1 MALQARISLQQH
13 QKLVMTP
20 QMRQAIHILQ
30 ISTQELHHL
39 IDQEIEQNP
48 FLEKITK
55 SQIQGSV
62 SSYFETNNTP
72 DKIKEHPYSI
82 QKDWRDIS
90 GNDYSLETN
99 NKTIK
104 NYFPLWDNIQEPPP
118 SLHIHLQQQ
127 LRLSQLSL
135 KQKKLGFVLIDML
148 DDAGRLP
155 GNPDSLAQQ
164 LQIDTKTLETIR
176 QILIF
181 FDPPGL
187 FCFTLIECLKA
198 QLIDKKLYSPSMER
212 LLNHLSLYEKGNFQ
226 KLARQCKVSLNQLK
240 TMISTV
246 QRLNPKP
253 GKNTY
258 NDPPLIRIADII
270 VERNEEENWI
280 IKLNPK
286 VAPYCRFNHSFFQR
300 IKPKL
305 TQNENDFIKPRIY
318 SARWLSKTVQ
328 RRNNALLK
336 VSSEIIRHQYS
347 FLLQGQKELKPL
359 VLRDI
364 AKSVKMHESSISRLI
379 NQKYISTPQGVFEL
393 KFFFSSS
400 IKNQEGK
407 NHSSASIR
415 HYIEKLILQENDQES
430 AILSDEI
437 IVSMLKK
444 EGIHIARRTVAKY
457 RKILKIPSSD
467 QRRRLRN
474 ISSFHN

>member
-62 SSYFETNNTP
+62 HSQFETNNTS
-72 DKIKEHPYSI
+72 DKIEEHSYSI

-155 GNPDSLAQQ
+155 GNPDSLAKQ

-212 LLNHLSLYEKGNFQ
+212 LLNHLSL
-226 KLARQCKVSLNQLK
+226 
-240 TMISTV
+240 
-246 QRLNPKP
+246 
-253 GKNTY
+253 
-258 NDPPLIRIADII
+258 
-270 VERNEEENWI
+270 
-280 IKLNPK
+280 
-286 VAPYCRFNHSFFQR
+286 
-300 IKPKL
+300 
-305 TQNENDFIKPRIY
+305 
-318 SARWLSKTVQ
+318 
-328 RRNNALLK
+328 
-336 VSSEIIRHQYS
+336 
-347 FLLQGQKELKPL
+347 
-359 VLRDI
+359 
-364 AKSVKMHESSISRLI
+364 
-379 NQKYISTPQGVFEL
+379 
-393 KFFFSSS
+393 
-400 IKNQEGK
+400 
-407 NHSSASIR
+407 
-415 HYIEKLILQENDQES
+415 
-430 AILSDEI
+430 
-437 IVSMLKK
+437 
-444 EGIHIARRTVAKY
+444 
-457 RKILKIPSSD
+457 
-467 QRRRLRN
+467 
-474 ISSFHN
+474 